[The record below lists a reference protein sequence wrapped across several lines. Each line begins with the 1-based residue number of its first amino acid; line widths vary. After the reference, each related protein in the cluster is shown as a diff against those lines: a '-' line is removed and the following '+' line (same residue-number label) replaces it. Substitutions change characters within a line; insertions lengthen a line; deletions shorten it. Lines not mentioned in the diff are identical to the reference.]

1 MKNLSQLI
9 SSFEVKANQDDYA
22 IVSKDDLEQAA
33 QLLKDYE
40 RLMYVEERLNS
51 DNVIS
56 LNSSEFANPSRANL
70 GQK

>member
-40 RLMYVEERLNS
+40 RLKYSEERLNS

>member
-1 MKNLSQLI
+1 VKNLSQLI

-40 RLMYVEERLNS
+40 RLKYAEERLNS

>member
-9 SSFEVKANQDDYA
+9 SSFEVKANQEDYA

-40 RLMYVEERLNS
+40 RLKYAEERLNS

-56 LNSSEFANPSRANL
+56 LNSSEFANPSRDNL

>member
-40 RLMYVEERLNS
+40 RLKYAEERLNS

-56 LNSSEFANPSRANL
+56 LNSSEFANPSRDNL

>member
-40 RLMYVEERLNS
+40 RLMYAEERLNS

>member
-40 RLMYVEERLNS
+40 RLKYAEERLNS

-56 LNSSEFANPSRANL
+56 LNSSEFANPFRPKL

>member
-40 RLMYVEERLNS
+40 RLKYAEERLNS

-56 LNSSEFANPSRANL
+56 LNSSKFANPSRDNL

>member
-33 QLLKDYE
+33 QLLKNYE
-40 RLMYVEERLNS
+40 RLKYAQERLNS

>member
-40 RLMYVEERLNS
+40 RLKYAEERLNS

-56 LNSSEFANPSRANL
+56 LNSSEFTNPFRAKL

>member
-40 RLMYVEERLNS
+40 RLKYAEERLNS